1 MRAIKDTI
9 LRQWSLLRVIP
20 RYPRSV
26 GTRELKDR
34 LEEEDFRVN
43 VRTIQRDLEK
53 FSAIFPLA
61 SETQGNALRWS
72 WAEDAQV
79 MDIPGM
85 DPATALAFRL
95 AEEYLTPL
103 LPQTTLKHLAPH
115 FQRAKEVLVPS
126 RGRKLGLWPDKV
138 RMIARGPVL
147 IPPKIRPEVQD
158 AVYQALLNDRQV
170 QVTYQRKDS
179 DQPKSYPVHPLALV
193 FREGAVYLVCRVK
206 EYDDVRHL
214 ALHRMSSAKLLD
226 QPCSRPSGFNLD
238 TYIRTNE
245 ELAYP
250 VSGKPIRLETLFDA
264 RTAVHLGERP
274 LSKDQRMVPQKDG
287 RVLLQATVRDTLELR
302 WWLLGFGDKVE
313 VLGPKML
320 RKEFAEVTQRM
331 AEVYRP
337 KREQI

>member
-9 LRQWSLLRVIP
+9 LRQWSLLRMVP

-34 LEEEDFRVN
+34 LEEEDFHVN

-61 SETQGNALRWS
+61 SEAQGNALRWS

-103 LPQTTLKHLAPH
+103 LPQTTLKHLAAH
-115 FQRAKEVLVPS
+115 FRRAKEVLGPS
-126 RGRKLGLWPDKV
+126 PARKLGLWPDKV

-147 IPPKIRPEVQD
+147 IPPKVRPEVQD
-158 AVYQALLNDRQV
+158 AVYQALLNDRQA

-274 LSKDQRMVPQKDG
+274 LSKDQRLTPQKDG

-313 VLGPKML
+313 VLGPKAL
-320 RKEFAEVTQRM
+320 REEFGAVARRM
-331 AEVYRP
+331 AGLYKSE
-337 KREQI
+337 KD